1 MDGWIDNVLS
11 WLLLIHQLRHVL
23 LLCYMVLYVIYTHL
37 KKTVTVDLL
46 RKCLG
51 GPDMKKR
58 SVGNPLDELILFS
71 LETA

>member
-1 MDGWIDNVLS
+1 MDGWMDR
-11 WLLLIHQLRHVL
+11 QCVL
-23 LLCYMVLYVIYTHL
+23 LVITNPRVASWYYYYVIWYYMLYKHTF
-37 KKTVTVDLL
+37 TVDLL

-51 GPDMKKR
+51 GPDMKNR